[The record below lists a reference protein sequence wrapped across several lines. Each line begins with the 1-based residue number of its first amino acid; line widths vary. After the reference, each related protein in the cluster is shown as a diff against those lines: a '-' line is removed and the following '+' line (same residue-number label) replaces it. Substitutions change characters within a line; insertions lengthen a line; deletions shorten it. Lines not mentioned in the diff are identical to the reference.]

1 MVWTMIKYFLVR
13 LLLLVIFCLLSIV
26 LYLDFEEFFLAY
38 VFSILTG
45 LTLWSLFLIVE
56 SYLFQQK
63 KLRLKRNL
71 NLIAAIPVL
80 LFVVCFWVFVVNIYL
95 NPAR

>member
-1 MVWTMIKYFLVR
+1 MIKYFLVR